1 MPTHKLTIL
10 AEFQWDPEGSAD
22 QFDDLHK
29 LIDGLTVKSDAE
41 VVVRTTEQTAATDP
55 PPRRSRGR
63 PKAEAA
69 AGNGKEAPAATAATA
84 DDVLL
89 PPGTRAEPQDEG
101 DAEFGLPQ
109 ASGLTGLEAKEQGI
123 GIARLIYASGD
134 PGKAKIVD
142 MRKQLGVTAFGD
154 LDPVKGHEF
163 LKMAEAAAQQLGVR
177 I

>member
-1 MPTHKLTIL
+1 MPTPFRVTVEFPFNEEGG
-10 AEFQWDPEGSAD
+10 AE
-22 QFDDLHK
+22 QFDQLHRLLDFLSGK
-29 LIDGLTVKSDAE
+29 AE
-41 VVVRTTEQTAATDP
+41 VGVRAVEPPPDP
-55 PPRRSRGR
+55 PPRKTRGR
-63 PKAEAA
+63 PKVDGGGAA
-69 AGNGKEAPAATAATA
+69 ATAGNGKEGA

-89 PPGTRAEPQDEG
+89 PPGTRAEPEDEG